1 MPSQPPALPLNSFS
15 LFPFSLLHLK
25 QNSGAVSSWLD
36 IQNLSQ
42 MGQTTILVFPGLQ
55 SLLSYAGQFTLNL
68 PPSFTPFCLAG
79 FFASPRRIF
88 PSHIFLFYFS
98 ILHSPTEWLHLNR
111 IFLDLI
117 IQGKSPI
124 FLDLSILY
132 LKFLINFFC
141 VKKFKG
147 FLQSKEN

>member
-88 PSHIFLFYFS
+88 LSHIFLFLIMDSCFQ
-98 ILHSPTEWLHLNR
+98 LRQCLGCGDGMGRDVRGR
-111 IFLDLI
+111 ICYNSFEQQI
-117 IQGKSPI
+117 HQE
-124 FLDLSILY
+124 LS
-132 LKFLINFFC
+132 
-141 VKKFKG
+141 
-147 FLQSKEN
+147 LQTFMNV